1 MNFVN
6 FEKYRELDTIKLHG
20 IYGDIYQESENGEL
34 IDSMRSKDADWLTGK
49 SVFAKSESFDFEK
62 FVLQELNQHFI
73 NKLKPEAICIRD
85 KNLSFYKQENSD
97 GLEDDNGKYFV
108 SYAVSVTIN
117 GKDIDEEDLHKL
129 LPNFEY

>member
-85 KNLSFYKQENSD
+85 KNLSFYKQEDSD

-108 SYAVSVTIN
+108 LYAVSVTIN

>member
-85 KNLSFYKQENSD
+85 KNLSFWKQEDDD
-97 GLEDDNGKYFV
+97 GLENDNGKYFV

-117 GKDIDEEDLHKL
+117 GKDIDEEDLHEL
-129 LPNFEY
+129 FPNFEY

>member
-1 MNFVN
+1 MN
-6 FEKYRELDTIKLHG
+6 FEKYRKADTIKLHG

-73 NKLKPEAICIRD
+73 NKLFAIRIFLFINRKMQKEWKIR
-85 KNLSFYKQENSD
+85 KANISCLMQ
-97 GLEDDNGKYFV
+97 
-108 SYAVSVTIN
+108 
-117 GKDIDEEDLHKL
+117 L
-129 LPNFEY
+129 LLVLTAST

>member
-6 FEKYRELDTIKLHG
+6 FEKYRELDTIKLYG
-20 IYGDIYQESENGEL
+20 ISADIFQENEHGEL
-34 IDSMRSKDADWLTGK
+34 IDLLRGKDADWLTGK
-49 SVFAKSESFDFEK
+49 STLVKSENFDFEN
-62 FVLQELNQHFI
+62 FVLTEINQHFI
-73 NKLKPEAICIRD
+73 NDLEAKDICICGSC
-85 KNLSFYKQENSD
+85 LSFLKQEDSD

>member
-1 MNFVN
+1 MN

-20 IYGDIYQESENGEL
+20 ISADIFQENEHGEL
-34 IDSMRSKDADWLTGK
+34 IDPLRGKDADWLTGK
-49 SVFAKSESFDFEK
+49 STLAKAENFNFEQ
-62 FVLQELNQHFI
+62 FVLNEINQHFI

-85 KNLSFYKQENSD
+85 KNLSFWKQEDDD

-108 SYAVSVTIN
+108 SYAVSITIN
-117 GKDIDEEDLHKL
+117 GKYIDEEDLHKL

>member
-1 MNFVN
+1 MN

-62 FVLQELNQHFI
+62 FVLKELNQHFI
-73 NKLKPEAICIRD
+73 NKLKPEAICICGSCF
-85 KNLSFYKQENSD
+85 SFWKQEDDD

-108 SYAVSVTIN
+108 SYTVSITIN
-117 GKDIDEEDLHKL
+117 GKYIDEEDLYEL
-129 LPNFEY
+129 FPNFEY

>member
-1 MNFVN
+1 MN
-6 FEKYRELDTIKLHG
+6 FEKYRKADTIKLHG

-85 KNLSFYKQENSD
+85 KNLSFYKQED
-97 GLEDDNGKYFV
+97 AEGMEDPKCEYFV
-108 SYAVSVTIN
+108 SYAVAVSIN
-117 GKDIDEEDLHKL
+117 GQYIDEEDLYEIF
-129 LPNFEY
+129 PNFQY